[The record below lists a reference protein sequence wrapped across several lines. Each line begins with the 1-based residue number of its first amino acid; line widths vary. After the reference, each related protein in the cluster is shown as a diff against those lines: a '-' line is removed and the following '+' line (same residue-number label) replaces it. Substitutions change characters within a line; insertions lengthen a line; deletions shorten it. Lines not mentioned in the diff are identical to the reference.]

1 MHENG
6 KCVAIKEKFVFNIKE
21 TLEVVE
27 KAEVEVSKRKA
38 KKRQIM
44 KAMTLEIK
52 EEQKQDNE
60 ENTLESESDCI
71 IVVSRRSN

>member
-1 MHENG
+1 
-6 KCVAIKEKFVFNIKE
+6 
-21 TLEVVE
+21 
-27 KAEVEVSKRKA
+27 
-38 KKRQIM
+38 M